1 MLQLYFYPMACS
13 LASRIALMEAGIE
26 ARYRLA
32 HIWNKKVLDDD
43 SDFLDVSSKGAV
55 PVLVLENGER
65 LTETAAVLQY
75 IADLRPESG
84 LAPRPGDPDRYRL
97 QEWLSFV
104 GTEIHKAFL
113 FPTFWYKDDASKAA
127 ARERIGRSVSVV
139 AAHLARPGI
148 SRRRSLHCGGCASR
162 LGAAAA
168 RPCRRRSRAMAAA
181 CRLSRPHP
189 GAPTGQ
195 GRNRHRDGVA
205 QDGGGLA
212 ASKPERS
219 TNQLADSPGT
229 RLRRAGVNNHP
240 DAADEIIKRD
250 IAHRRKHAAVARIVA
265 VVAEHKE
272 MAWRHPVDIGVV
284 VEAIVDAVER
294 LIADAVR

>member
-1 MLQLYFYPMACS
+1 MLQLYFYPLACS

-43 SDFLDVSSKGAV
+43 SDFLNVSSKGAV

-113 FPTFWYKDDASKAA
+113 FPTFWYKDDAAKAS
-127 ARERIGRSVSVV
+127 ARERIGQSVSV
-139 AAHLARPGI
+139 ASAHLANRDYLVGERFTVADAHLGWALLLLGHAGVDLKQWP
-148 SRRRSLHCGGCASR
+148 SLIAYRDRIH
-162 LGAAAA
+162 A
-168 RPCRRRSRAMAAA
+168 RPQVKAAI
-181 CRLSRPHP
+181 
-189 GAPTGQ
+189 G
-195 GRNRHRDGVA
+195 
-205 QDGGGLA
+205 
-212 ASKPERS
+212 
-219 TNQLADSPGT
+219 
-229 RLRRAGVNNHP
+229 
-240 DAADEIIKRD
+240 I
-250 IAHRRKHAAVARIVA
+250 
-265 VVAEHKE
+265 E
-272 MAWRHPVDIGVV
+272 MALLKTVTAAKPG
-284 VEAIVDAVER
+284 
-294 LIADAVR
+294 